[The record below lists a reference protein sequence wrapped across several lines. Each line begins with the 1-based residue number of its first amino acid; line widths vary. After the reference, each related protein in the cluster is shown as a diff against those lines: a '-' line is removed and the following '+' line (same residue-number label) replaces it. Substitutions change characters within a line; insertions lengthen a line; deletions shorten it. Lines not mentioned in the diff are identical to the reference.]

1 MWCVRAPV
9 EFVVTRHRITHP
21 NEQPADVARHTG
33 LHLSSV
39 SRALGRLEGEN
50 LLTENQHLAHLR
62 TLAEGPRHKELN
74 LHVPNP
80 EQFLEEL
87 QHPFLL
93 SGEDAAVHDGYDLI
107 PERHLLYIEPDG
119 WDAVGETVQD
129 VLGKVASRSKAN
141 LTVRE
146 QDPWLVAD
154 ESRRFV
160 ERGQRSL
167 DYQENKHVQ
176 LARSLDQLG

>member
-1 MWCVRAPV
+1 MRAPV
-9 EFVVTRHRITHP
+9 EFIVTRHRITHP
-21 NEQPADVARHTG
+21 EEGPSDMARHTG

-39 SRALGRLEGEN
+39 SRALKRLKQEN
-50 LLTENQHLAHLR
+50 LLTEDQHLAHLR
-62 TLAEGPRHKELN
+62 TLAERPRHKELN
-74 LHVPNP
+74 LYVPNP
-80 EQFLEEL
+80 GQFLEEM

-119 WDAVGETVQD
+119 WDAVGETVQE
-129 VLGKVASRSKAN
+129 VLGRVAPRSKAN

-146 QDPWLVAD
+146 QDPWLIAD
-154 ESRRFV
+154 ESGRFV